1 LTKAQQPF
9 QFATA
14 TYLTRICNQRA
25 MRLTDLQKGLAE
37 CSDASIFYHTFHSLR
52 RHHFLTEGFSDD
64 FAQWIMAACNLAELA
79 EQLASLDLRE
89 YANLFDLRNDLR
101 SRVADYCQSFPERAR
116 QEAFEPFYFSEAI
129 EVSLPLGIEVQTLD
143 EFREV
148 LGQLSKASFH
158 FHFVTSRLRLH
169 LRNNDFSLW
178 FSTGLGLDNL
188 AQRANRIDLYTNTLE
203 AARKQLLDMISQELG
218 R

>member
-14 TYLTRICNQRA
+14 AYLTCICNQRA
-25 MRLTDLQKGLAE
+25 TRLTELQKGLAE

-89 YANLFDLRNDLR
+89 YSNLSDLR
-101 SRVADYCQSFPERAR
+101 SDLRLLVSDYCQAFPERA
-116 QEAFEPFYFSEAI
+116 QQKAFEPFYFSEAI
-129 EVSLPLGIEVQTLD
+129 EVSLPLGVEVWTLAEYQD
-143 EFREV
+143 V
-148 LGQLSKASFH
+148 LTKLSNASFH
-158 FHFVTSRLRLH
+158 YHFVTSRLRLH

-178 FSTGLGLDNL
+178 FSTGLGLEDL
-188 AQRANRIDLYTNTLE
+188 AQRANRIDIYTNTLE
-203 AARKQLLDMISQELG
+203 AARKQLLYLISQEIG
-218 R
+218 P

>member
-1 LTKAQQPF
+1 MKRSQYPF

-25 MRLTDLQKGLAE
+25 TRLTELQKGLGD
-37 CSDASIFYHTFHSLR
+37 CSDSSIFYHTFHSLR

-89 YANLFDLRNDLR
+89 YSNLSDLRRDLR
-101 SRVADYCQSFPERAR
+101 SLVADYCRAYPERS
-116 QEAFEPFYFSEAI
+116 QQKAFEPFYFSEAV
-129 EVSLPLGIEVQTLD
+129 EVSLPLGIEVQTLE
-143 EFREV
+143 EFLDV
-148 LGQLSKASFH
+148 LGKLSNASFH
-158 FHFVTSRLRLH
+158 YHFVTSRLRLH

-178 FSTGLGLDNL
+178 FSTGLGLDDL
-188 AQRANRIDLYTNTLE
+188 AQRANRVDIYTNTLE
-203 AARKQLLDMISQELG
+203 AARTQLFHIVSQELG
-218 R
+218 P

>member
-1 LTKAQQPF
+1 LTEARQPF
-9 QFATA
+9 HFATA
-14 TYLTRICNQRA
+14 SYLTRICNQRA
-25 MRLTDLQKGLAE
+25 TCLAELHKGLGL

-89 YANLFDLRNDLR
+89 YSNLLNLRDDLR
-101 SRVADYCQSFPERAR
+101 SLVDNYCRAFPERA
-116 QEAFEPFYFSEAI
+116 QQKAFEPFYFSEAI
-129 EVSLPLGIEVQTLD
+129 EVSLPLDIQAHTLE
-143 EFREV
+143 EFGRILEK
-148 LGQLSKASFH
+148 LSNASFH

-178 FSTGLGLDNL
+178 FSTGLGLDDL
-188 AQRANRIDLYTNTLE
+188 AERTNRIDIYTNTLE
-203 AARKQLLDMISQELG
+203 AARKQLLYLISQELG
-218 R
+218 P

>member
-1 LTKAQQPF
+1 MTQAHQPF

-14 TYLTRICNQRA
+14 SYLTCICNQRA
-25 MRLTDLQKGLAE
+25 TRLVELQKGLEE

-79 EQLASLDLRE
+79 EQLAALDLRE
-89 YANLFDLRNDLR
+89 YANLVDLRNDLR
-101 SRVADYCQSFPERAR
+101 SRIGDYCQAFPERA
-116 QEAFEPFYFSEAI
+116 QQKAFEPFYFSEAI
-129 EVSLPLGIEVQTLD
+129 EVSLPLSIEAHTLE
-143 EFREV
+143 EFYKV
-148 LGQLSKASFH
+148 LGKLSNASFH

-178 FSTGLGLDNL
+178 FSTGLGLNDL
-188 AQRANRIDLYTNTLE
+188 AQRANRIDIYTNTLA
-203 AARKQLLDMISQELG
+203 AARQQLLYLISQELG
-218 R
+218 P

>member
-1 LTKAQQPF
+1 MTKALHPF

-14 TYLTRICNQRA
+14 RYLTRICNQRA
-25 MRLTDLQKGLAE
+25 TRLAELQRGLAE

-52 RHHFLTEGFSDD
+52 RHHFLTQGFSDD

-89 YANLFDLRNDLR
+89 YSNLTSLRNDLR
-101 SRVADYCQSFPERAR
+101 SRVADYCQAFPERA
-116 QEAFEPFYFSEAI
+116 QQKAFEPFYFSEAI
-129 EVSLPLGIEVQTLD
+129 QVALPLGIEAQTIE
-143 EFREV
+143 EFQQI
-148 LGQLSKASFH
+148 LGKLSNDSFH

-178 FSTGLGLDNL
+178 FSTALGLDDL
-188 AQRANRIDLYTNTLE
+188 ARRANRIDLYINTLE
-203 AARKQLLDMISQELG
+203 AARAQLLDMVSQEISP
-218 R
+218 

>member
-1 LTKAQQPF
+1 MKKAEQPF

-14 TYLTRICNQRA
+14 TYLTCICNQRA
-25 MRLTDLQKGLAE
+25 TRLAELQRGLAE

-79 EQLASLDLRE
+79 EQLAALDLRE

-101 SRVADYCQSFPERAR
+101 SLVADYCKAFPERA
-116 QEAFEPFYFSEAI
+116 QQTAFEPFYFSEAI
-129 EVSLPLGIEVQTLD
+129 EVSLPLNIQAETLE
-143 EFREV
+143 EF
-148 LGQLSKASFH
+148 QHILSTLSNASFH
-158 FHFVTSRLRLH
+158 YHFVTSRLRLH

-178 FSTGLGLDNL
+178 FSTGLGLDDL
-188 AQRANRIDLYTNTLE
+188 AQRANRIDIYTNTLE
-203 AARKQLLDMISQELG
+203 AARQQLLYLIGQELAA
-218 R
+218 

>member
-1 LTKAQQPF
+1 MTKAAQPF

-14 TYLTRICNQRA
+14 TYLTCICNQRA
-25 MRLTDLQKGLAE
+25 TRLAELQRGLAE

-64 FAQWIMAACNLAELA
+64 FAQWIMAACNQAELA

-89 YANLFDLRNDLR
+89 YSSLSNLRNDLR
-101 SRVADYCQSFPERAR
+101 SRVADYCAAFPERA
-116 QEAFEPFYFSEAI
+116 QQKAFEPFYFSEAI
-129 EVSLPLGIEVQTLD
+129 EVTLPLGIQAGTLE
-143 EFREV
+143 EFQQA
-148 LGQLSKASFH
+148 LATLSNASFH

-178 FSTGLGLDNL
+178 LSTALGLDNL

-203 AARKQLLDMISQELG
+203 AARQQLLDMISQELA

>member
-1 LTKAQQPF
+1 LKRAQQPF

-14 TYLTRICNQRA
+14 SYLTRICNQRA
-25 MRLTDLQKGLAE
+25 TRLVELKKGLGE

-64 FAQWIMAACNLAELA
+64 FAQWIMAGCNLAELA

-89 YANLFDLRNDLR
+89 YANLLDLRNDLLAL
-101 SRVADYCQSFPERAR
+101 VGNYCQAYPERA
-116 QEAFEPFYFSEAI
+116 QQKAFEPFYFSESI
-129 EVSLPLGIEVQTLD
+129 EVSLPLGIQAQTLE
-143 EFREV
+143 EFQGI
-148 LGQLSKASFH
+148 LGELSNASFH

-178 FSTGLGLDNL
+178 FSSELGLEDL
-188 AQRANRIDLYTNTLE
+188 AQRAGRIDIYTNTLE
-203 AARKQLLDMISQELG
+203 AARKQLLYLISQELG
-218 R
+218 P

>member
-1 LTKAQQPF
+1 MKRAQQPF

-14 TYLTRICNQRA
+14 SYLTRICNQRA
-25 MRLTDLQKGLAE
+25 SRLVELKKGLGE

-64 FAQWIMAACNLAELA
+64 FAQWIMAGCNLAELA

-89 YANLFDLRNDLR
+89 YANLQDLRNDLL
-101 SRVADYCQSFPERAR
+101 SLLGNYCQAFPERA
-116 QEAFEPFYFSEAI
+116 QQKAFEPFYFSESI
-129 EVSLPLGIEVQTLD
+129 EVSLPLGIQAQTLE
-143 EFREV
+143 EFQEI
-148 LGQLSKASFH
+148 LGELSNASFH

-178 FSTGLGLDNL
+178 FSSELGLEDL
-188 AQRANRIDLYTNTLE
+188 AQRTSRIDIYTNTLE
-203 AARKQLLDMISQELG
+203 AARKQLLYLISQELG
-218 R
+218 P

>member
-1 LTKAQQPF
+1 MKKSQCPF

-25 MRLTDLQKGLAE
+25 TRLTELEKGLAE
-37 CSDASIFYHTFHSLR
+37 CSDSSIFYHTFHSLR

-89 YANLFDLRNDLR
+89 YSNLSDLRRDLR
-101 SRVADYCQSFPERAR
+101 LLVANYCLAYPERS
-116 QEAFEPFYFSEAI
+116 QQKAFEPFYFSEAV
-129 EVSLPLGIEVQTLD
+129 EVSLPLGIEVQTLE
-143 EFREV
+143 EFLEV
-148 LGQLSKASFH
+148 LGKLSNASFH
-158 FHFVTSRLRLH
+158 YHFVTSRLRLH

-178 FSTGLGLDNL
+178 FSTGLGLDDL
-188 AQRANRIDLYTNTLE
+188 SQRANRIDIYTNTLE
-203 AARKQLLDMISQELG
+203 GARKQLVYMISQELG
-218 R
+218 P